1 MATTY
6 GNPPPNDGNMITILS
21 IDGGGVRG
29 IIPAAI
35 LEFLDE
41 KLQELDGPGV
51 SIADYFDIIAGTS
64 TGGLVTAMLTAPND
78 KNRPLFP
85 AKDITKFYL
94 DNSPRIFPHTTD
106 LLKSAIKYLSGPK
119 YSGNYLHKIM
129 RTYLGDTRLH
139 QTLTNV
145 VITAYDIKIQQPAIF
160 TTFKAKQDELE
171 DALLADVCIG
181 TSAAPTYLPAHYFQ
195 TKDSKKDSSDNT
207 KSFNLIDGGV
217 AVNNPTLVAINQVI
231 QQALIGCPDFLV
243 PTSKACD
250 SSKFLVLSLGTG
262 QKIASYNA
270 IDAAKW
276 GMLKWLSN
284 NGKVPII
291 DMFQEASAD
300 MVDLYSTV
308 VFQAFS
314 SEKNYLRI
322 QVELSGGTSS
332 TDLSTKKNLEELVKI
347 GKNLLDAPV
356 SRANIETGVF
366 EQVTGEGTNRDALT
380 RFAKALSDE
389 RKLRLSR
396 V

>member
-6 GNPPPNDGNMITILS
+6 VNPPPNDGNMITILS

-35 LEFLDE
+35 LEFLEE
-41 KLQELDGPGV
+41 KLQELDGPAV

-94 DNSPRIFPHTTD
+94 DNCPHIFPHTTD

-217 AVNNPTLVAINQVI
+217 AVNNPTLLAINQVT
-231 QQALIGCPDFLV
+231 QQVLMGCPDFLV
-243 PTSKACD
+243 PKSKACD
-250 SSKFLVLSLGTG
+250 KSKFLVLSLGTG

-276 GMLKWLSN
+276 GLLKWLSN
-284 NGKVPII
+284 NGKVPIT

-300 MVDLYSTV
+300 MVDVYSTV
-308 VFQAFS
+308 VFRAFS

-322 QVELSGGTSS
+322 QVELSGDTSS

-347 GKNLLDAPV
+347 GKNLLDARV
-356 SRANIETGVF
+356 SRVNIETGVF
-366 EQVTGEGTNRDALT
+366 QPVTGEGTNRDALT

-396 V
+396 S

>member
-35 LEFLDE
+35 LEFLEE

-85 AKDITKFYL
+85 AKDIMKFYL
-94 DNSPRIFPHTTD
+94 DNCPLIFPHTTYV
-106 LLKSAIKYLSGPK
+106 LQSAIKDLSGPK
-119 YSGNYLHKIM
+119 YSGDYLHKIL
-129 RTYLGDTRLH
+129 RNYLGDTRLH

-160 TTFKAKQDELE
+160 TTFKAKKDELE

-181 TSAAPTYLPAHYFQ
+181 SSAAPTYLPAHFFQ
-195 TKDSKKDSSDNT
+195 TKDSSDNT

-217 AVNNPTLVAINQVI
+217 AVNNPTLLALNQVT
-231 QQALIGCPDFLV
+231 QRALVRFPDFLV

-250 SSKFLVLSLGTG
+250 TSKFLVLSLGTG
-262 QKIASYNA
+262 QKIASYDA

-276 GMLKWLSN
+276 GLLKWLSN
-284 NGKVPII
+284 DGKVPITE
-291 DMFQEASAD
+291 MFQQASAD
-300 MVDLYSTV
+300 MVDVYATV
-308 VFQAFS
+308 VFQAFN

-322 QVELSGGTSS
+322 QVELSGDTSS

-347 GKNLLDAPV
+347 GKDLLEAPV
-356 SRANIETGVF
+356 SRTNIETGVI
-366 EQVTGEGTNRDALT
+366 EQVTGGGTNGDALT
-380 RFAKALSDE
+380 RFAKELSDE

-396 V
+396 F

>member
-1 MATTY
+1 MATAY
-6 GNPPPNDGNMITILS
+6 GNPPPSDGKMITILS

-35 LEFLDE
+35 LEFLEE

-51 SIADYFDIIAGTS
+51 SIADYFDLITGTS
-64 TGGLVTAMLTAPND
+64 TGGLVTAMLAAPND
-78 KNRPLFP
+78 NNRPLFP

-94 DNSPRIFPHTTD
+94 DNCPHIFPQIEG
-106 LLKSAIKYLSGPK
+106 LFQSAIKYLSGPK
-119 YSGNYLHKIM
+119 YSGDYLHKIM

-145 VITAYDIKIQQPAIF
+145 MITAYDIKIQQPAIF
-160 TTFKAKQDELE
+160 TTFKAKRDELE

-181 TSAAPTYLPAHYFQ
+181 TSAAPTYLPAHFFQ
-195 TKDSKKDSSDNT
+195 TKDSSDNA

-217 AVNNPTLVAINQVI
+217 AVNNPTLLAINQVI
-231 QQALIGCPDFLV
+231 QRALVRCPDFLV

-262 QKIASYNA
+262 QKIATYDA

-276 GMLKWLSN
+276 GLLKWLSN
-284 NGKVPII
+284 DGKVPIT
-291 DMFQEASAD
+291 DMFQQACAD
-300 MVDLYSTV
+300 MVDVHATV
-308 VFQAFS
+308 VFQAFN

-322 QVELSGGTSS
+322 QVELSEDTSS

-347 GKNLLDAPV
+347 GKDLVDAPV
-356 SRANIETGVF
+356 SRTNIETGAF

-380 RFAKALSDE
+380 R
-389 RKLRLSR
+389 
-396 V
+396 